1 MSGLGIEGP
10 FCLGRATKQTAKP
23 WHTGNFRVHLCAT
36 SAVGSCIVGPCF
48 EQLDHV
54 WNQKFPCWTLMA
66 PNGHQAN
73 DFNVGSRSAGS
84 LFGRLI

>member
-54 WNQKFPCWTLMA
+54 SNSWTMFGTKSFRAGHLWRLM
-66 PNGHQAN
+66 GIK
-73 DFNVGSRSAGS
+73 RMI
-84 LFGRLI
+84 LM